1 MRLSGRL
8 AVVQKSQQNPAPRT
22 SIIMPVYGTEATVVR
37 AIESVQAQ
45 TDSDWELLVVI
56 DASPDGAEGAIREH
70 LAEYPDARINVIV
83 FPENRGV
90 SAARNAALDAAKGE
104 WTAFLDSDDSY
115 EPDFLDRLHTAVMQS
130 NSDLAVCAHKVIAAD
145 GEERVRLRG
154 NPGCGSGQE
163 ALIALLHDAFTPYLW
178 DKLFSSR
185 IIEGLRFSEEIH
197 RAEDALFVLQ
207 ALMNARRV
215 SVIEN
220 PLYRYSID
228 AGGLTWGRVTPVAE
242 SDRLTALMAD
252 ATRTRVDA
260 PQLRDALTVSKVL
273 TYLNNAQQVLVAAP
287 DSSRTALKE
296 IRQRISLRE
305 ALTCLKVRPVFGAA
319 ALLLKVSPRLYR
331 ILYGAYIKRRYGV
344 HMRSV

>member
-1 MRLSGRL
+1 
-8 AVVQKSQQNPAPRT
+8 
-22 SIIMPVYGTEATVVR
+22 MPVYKTGPSVLP
-37 AIESVQAQ
+37 AIASVQSQ
-45 TDSDWELLVVI
+45 TDEDWELVVVV
-56 DASPDGAEGAIREH
+56 DDSPDDALEKIMQH
-70 LAEYPDARINVIV
+70 LHDMPDVRVKVIV
-83 FPENRGV
+83 FEENRGV
-90 SAARNAALDAAKGE
+90 SAARNAGLSNAAGE
-104 WTAFLDSDDSY
+104 WVAFLDSDDTY
-115 EPDFLDRLHTAVMQS
+115 EPTFLADLHE
-130 NSDLAVCAHKVIAAD
+130 LARVANADIVSCGHKVIGAD
-145 GEERVRLRG
+145 GGQKLREPVELG
-154 NPGCGSGQE
+154 GCTGLHAATKMLSGS
-163 ALIALLHDAFTPYLW
+163 FTPFLW

-220 PLYRYSID
+220 PLYHYSID

-242 SDRLTALMAD
+242 SDRLIALMAD

-287 DSSRTALKE
+287 DSSGTALKE
-296 IRQRISLRE
+296 IRQRISFRE

-319 ALLLKVSPRLYR
+319 ALLLKVSPSLYR

-344 HMRSV
+344 NMRSV